1 MFFDISKVFDRVWR
15 DGLLFKLKQNGVS
28 GNSFQLIKRFL
39 SGRFQKVLLNDQTS
53 DWETIQAGV
62 SQGSIL
68 GPLFFLIYIND
79 LTHYLNN
86 NVTLLT
92 DDTSLFSE
100 ICDPF

>member
-28 GNSFQLIKRFL
+28 ENSFQLIKRFL

-62 SQGSIL
+62 SQGPIL

-86 NVTLLT
+86 NVALLT

>member
-53 DWETIQAGV
+53 DW
-62 SQGSIL
+62 
-68 GPLFFLIYIND
+68 
-79 LTHYLNN
+79 
-86 NVTLLT
+86 
-92 DDTSLFSE
+92 
-100 ICDPF
+100 

>member
-15 DGLLFKLKQNGVS
+15 DVLLFKLKQNGVS
-28 GNSFQLIKRFL
+28 ENSFQLIKRFL

-86 NVTLLT
+86 NVALLT